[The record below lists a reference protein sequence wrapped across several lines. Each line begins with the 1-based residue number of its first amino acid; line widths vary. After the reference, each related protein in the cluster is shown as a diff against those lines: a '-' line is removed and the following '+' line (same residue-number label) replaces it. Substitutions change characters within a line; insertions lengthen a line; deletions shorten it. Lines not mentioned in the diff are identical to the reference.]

1 MTGLEPIAAMP
12 AISKQVLLAVVLAP
26 LLGSIIAGLFGR
38 QVGRAG
44 AHIVTILGVAVSC
57 ALSCW
62 VLYQL
67 VGQGASPFNQ
77 NVYTFFQVGNYG
89 AHVGFMID
97 KLTAMMMVVVTFVS
111 LLVHVYTIGYMAE
124 DPGYQRFFSYISLF
138 TFSMLMLV
146 MSNNFLQLFFGW
158 EAVGLVSYLLIG
170 FWFKRPTAIFA
181 NLKAFLVNRVGDFGF
196 LLGIAAVL
204 FLFGTLDY
212 ATVFANAALLPG
224 GQMPVWSGAITM
236 FGHTWQV
243 LSEPVVWSSATV
255 ICICLF
261 IGAMGKSAQV
271 PLHVWL
277 PDSMEG
283 PTPISALI
291 HAATMVTAGIFMVA
305 RMSPL
310 FELSQTALD
319 FVLFIGATTAFFTG
333 LIGIVQYD
341 IKRVVAYS
349 TLSQLGYMT
358 VALGASAYSAAVF
371 HLMTHAFFKAL
382 LFLAAGSVIIG
393 MHHEQDMRRM
403 GGLRKYMPITFI
415 TSLIGTLAL
424 VGTPFF
430 SGFYSKDTIIE
441 AVAEHQHKAGEF
453 AEKVNEL
460 GAMAQGISGPS
471 EWVATYAYWAV
482 LLGVFVTSFYSFRL
496 LYLTFFGKER
506 FRDAHDTHGHD
517 EHHAD
522 AHAHDEHV
530 DAQGDHGHH
539 GVHEPHESPWVV
551 TLPLI
556 LLAIP
561 SIFIGFFT
569 IGPMLFGTDW
579 TGHHEQT
586 PFFLGAIDFIVPAS
600 DTVAAL
606 KAEFW
611 HGPVQYALHG
621 MQAPPFWLALAG
633 FALATFLYLFKPE
646 LPGRLR
652 ELFAWPVRVLENKY
666 GMDTLWIEGLA
677 GGGVKL
683 GKISRAVDTHVID
696 GVAVNGSARLVDL
709 AANLLRRTQSGFLY
723 HYAFAMIL
731 GLIALLAV
739 LIRFWQ

>member
-1 MTGLEPIAAMP
+1 MT
-12 AISKQVLLAVVLAP
+12 ISTTHLLIIVLAP
-26 LLGSIIAGLFGR
+26 LLGSILAGLFGR
-38 QVGRAG
+38 QIGRAG
-44 AHIVTILGVAVSC
+44 AHTVTIAGVAISC
-57 ALSCW
+57 AMSLF
-62 VLYQL
+62 VLWQL
-67 VGQGASPFNQ
+67 VGQGASPYNQ
-77 NVYTFFQVGNYG
+77 NIYTWFEIGSYQ

-111 LLVHVYTIGYMAE
+111 LLVHLYTIGYMEE
-124 DPGYQRFFSYISLF
+124 DAGYNRFFAYISLF

-170 FWFKRPTAIFA
+170 FWYKKPTAIFA

-196 LLGIAAVL
+196 LLGIAAVMRV
-204 FLFGTLDY
+204 FGTLDY
-212 ATVFANAALLPG
+212 ATVFANAPMLAG
-224 GQMPVWSGAITM
+224 KVVQMWSGAISV
-236 FGHTWQV
+236 FGMTWQV
-243 LSEPVVWSSATV
+243 LDAPVVWSITSI

-310 FELSQTALD
+310 FELSQAALN
-319 FVLFIGATTAFFTG
+319 FVLFVGATTAFFTG
-333 LIGIVQYD
+333 LIGIVQND

-358 VALGASAYSAAVF
+358 VALGVSAYSAAVF

-403 GGLRKYMPITFI
+403 GGLRRYMPITYW
-415 TSLIGTLAL
+415 TTVIGTLAL

-441 AVAEHQHKAGEF
+441 AAAHNAHHAG
-453 AEKVNEL
+453 
-460 GAMAQGISGPS
+460 S
-471 EWVATYAYWAV
+471 WVATYGYWAV
-482 LLGVFVTSFYSFRL
+482 LGGVIVTSFYSFRL
-496 LYLTFFGKER
+496 LFLTFHGKER
-506 FRDAHDTHGHD
+506 FREVHAGHGHD
-517 EHHAD
+517 
-522 AHAHDEHV
+522 HV
-530 DAQGDHGHH
+530 DAVHSHDDHVHGDDHHGGHDDHGHGH
-539 GVHEPHESPWVV
+539 GAHEPHESPWVV

-561 SIFIGFFT
+561 SIVIGFLT
-569 IGPMLFGTDW
+569 VGPMLFGTDVM
-579 TGHHEQT
+579 GHEKQL
-586 PFFLGAIDFIVPAS
+586 PFFLGAIDLLQERDVI
-600 DTVAAL
+600 AAVG
-606 KAEFW
+606 AQVW
-611 HGPVQYALHG
+611 HGPVAFALHG
-621 MQAPPFWLALAG
+621 FKAPAFYLALMG
-633 FALATFLYLFKPE
+633 FLLATLLYMVKPE
-646 LPGRLR
+646 WRAGITRTL
-652 ELFAWPVRVLENKY
+652 AWPIKVLDRKY
-666 GMDTLWIEGLA
+666 FMDDLWIGGFA
-677 GGGVKL
+677 GGGVTL
-683 GKISRAVDTHVID
+683 GKLSRLFDGKVID
-696 GVAVNGSARLVDL
+696 GFAVNGSASVVGFTAGLVRKL
-709 AANLLRRTQSGFLY
+709 QSGYLY

-731 GLIALLAV
+731 GLVALLA
-739 LIRFWQ
+739 LANHYWL

>member
-1 MTGLEPIAAMP
+1 MP
-12 AISKQVLLAVVLAP
+12 GVEHLISKSVLLAIVLAP
-26 LLGSIIAGLFGR
+26 LLGAILAGLFGR
-38 QVGRAG
+38 RIGRAG
-44 AHIVTILGVAVSC
+44 AHSATILGVATSC

-62 VLYQL
+62 VLWQL
-67 VGQGASPFNQ
+67 LGQGAPPFNE
-77 NVYTFFQVGNYG
+77 NVYTWFQVGG
-89 AHVGFMID
+89 IQAHVGFMID

-111 LLVHVYTIGYMAE
+111 LLVHVYTIGYMEE

-204 FLFGTLDY
+204 YWFGTLDY
-212 ATVFANAALLPG
+212 STVFANATDKIGG
-224 GQMPVWSGAITM
+224 GQVVQIIAGYEWS
-236 FGHTWQV
+236 V
-243 LSEPVVWSSATV
+243 ATL

-310 FELSQTALD
+310 FELSQTALN
-319 FVLFIGATTAFFTG
+319 FVLFIGATTAFWTG
-333 LIGIVQYD
+333 LIGIVQND

-358 VALGASAYSAAVF
+358 VALGVSAYSAGVF

-382 LFLAAGSVIIG
+382 LFLGAGSVIIG
-393 MHHEQDMRRM
+393 MHHEQDMRYM
-403 GGLRKYMPITFI
+403 GGLRKYMPITYI
-415 TSLIGTLAL
+415 TMVIGTLAL

-430 SGFYSKDTIIE
+430 SGFYSKDSIIE
-441 AVAEHQHKAGEF
+441 AAAHHAHESH
-453 AEKVNEL
+453 N
-460 GAMAQGISGPS
+460 
-471 EWVATYAYWAV
+471 WVATYGYWAV
-482 LLGVFVTSFYSFRL
+482 LLGAFVTAFYSFRL
-496 LYLTFFGKER
+496 LYMTFHGKER
-506 FRDAHDTHGHD
+506 FHDKHAADYVVPEADSSEHEQALAHEHEDAGHGHD
-517 EHHAD
+517 EH
-522 AHAHDEHV
+522 AHT
-530 DAQGDHGHH
+530 
-539 GVHEPHESPWVV
+539 PHESPWVV

-561 SIFIGFFT
+561 SILIGFFT
-569 IGPMLFGTDW
+569 VGPMLFGTDW
-579 TGHHEQT
+579 AGHHPQA
-586 PFFLGAIDFIVPAS
+586 PFFLGAIDVLKEHG
-600 DTVAAL
+600 VMAAL
-606 KAEFW
+606 AKEF
-611 HGPVQYALHG
+611 HGPVAFALHG
-621 MQAPPFWLALAG
+621 FKAPAFWLAFAG
-633 FALATFLYLFKPE
+633 FALATLMYLLRPE
-646 LPGRLR
+646 LPAKAAK
-652 ELFAWPVRVLENKY
+652 LFALPIRVLQNKY
-666 GMDTLWIEGLA
+666 GFDDLWIGGFA
-677 GGGVKL
+677 GGGVAL
-683 GKISRAVDTHVID
+683 GKVSRGIDTHVID
-696 GVAVNGSARLVDL
+696 GAAVNGSARIVDL
-709 AANLLRRTQSGFLY
+709 VAGVVRRVQSGYLY

-731 GLIALLAV
+731 GLIVLLAV
-739 LIRFWQ
+739 LIRYWR